1 MNESGGG
8 PFPPP
13 LTPQNFF
20 FESSRSAYQGYHF
33 SHFTGDIVSF
43 YRGNC
48 YITFTVTEMYNGMIS
63 SHFTCKLAN

>member
-8 PFPPP
+8 LSPPP
-13 LTPQNFF
+13 LTPQKKI
-20 FESSRSAYQGYHF
+20 FESRSAYQGYHF